1 MRPQVSQFFERKK
14 ERKKPIQ
21 PKNARICTSPI
32 SPLPEFSNQGQ
43 EEEEKKQE
51 KRKQTKQND
60 MHARTSTEIPART
73 EQPATLKNYF
83 CNNNAGSMQA
93 GVAATFLKIWNA
105 SAL

>member
-1 MRPQVSQFFERKK
+1 MHGS
-14 ERKKPIQ
+14 
-21 PKNARICTSPI
+21 A
-32 SPLPEFSNQGQ
+32 LPEFSNQGQ

-83 CNNNAGSMQA
+83 
-93 GVAATFLKIWNA
+93 
-105 SAL
+105 

>member
-1 MRPQVSQFFERKK
+1 MHGSALPRFRHFPSSQTK
-14 ERKKPIQ
+14 
-21 PKNARICTSPI
+21 
-32 SPLPEFSNQGQ
+32 GQ

-83 CNNNAGSMQA
+83 CNNKAGSMQA
-93 GVAATFLKIWNA
+93 GRRYSNLPEDLECKCIIKGRGRLRAH
-105 SAL
+105 S

>member
-1 MRPQVSQFFERKK
+1 
-14 ERKKPIQ
+14 
-21 PKNARICTSPI
+21 
-32 SPLPEFSNQGQ
+32 
-43 EEEEKKQE
+43 
-51 KRKQTKQND
+51 

-83 CNNNAGSMQA
+83 RNNNAGSVQA

>member
-1 MRPQVSQFFERKK
+1 LRERKK
-14 ERKKPIQ
+14 ETDPTECTDPHSPDFATSRVLKPRARRGRKK
-21 PKNARICTSPI
+21 AR
-32 SPLPEFSNQGQ
+32 
-43 EEEEKKQE
+43 K

-83 CNNNAGSMQA
+83 CNNNAGSVQA